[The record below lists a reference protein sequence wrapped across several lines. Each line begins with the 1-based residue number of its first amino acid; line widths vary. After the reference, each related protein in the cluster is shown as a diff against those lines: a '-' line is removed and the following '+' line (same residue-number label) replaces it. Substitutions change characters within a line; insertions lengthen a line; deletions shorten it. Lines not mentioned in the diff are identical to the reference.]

1 MTKNII
7 KALVTCVAVWLIV
20 GLIASWRFDMTFIQ
34 GLLRPYSIFL
44 AVAGGVGSF
53 IGFMR
58 KK

>member
-1 MTKNII
+1 MTKNVI
-7 KALVTCVAVWLIV
+7 KALVTGVVVWLIV

-44 AVAGGVGSF
+44 AVAGAVGSF